1 MGSGCYS
8 LYPAVWI
15 PPISKSGSGPRGAV
29 PANKAGTSPLLVPIL
44 GPYLRRYH
52 RVKINSVQIFIRIM
66 QRINLIHYL
75 LYVGL
80 CAEARGLV
88 RALLQP
94 DPTVRLTAG
103 QALLHPWVKA
113 MAPMCRQRALTDKAQ
128 RDITDNGA
136 EPDKEQRGAQNNAG
150 ETIPEETP
158 GHSSSEGEL
167 TQKERCRPSEVNAG
181 QHRAEHTP
189 TSNTDCDPGSLI
201 GDSST
206 HTDPP
211 AETDI
216 QSQLNGH

>member
-1 MGSGCYS
+1 MGSGYYS

-29 PANKAGTSPLLVPIL
+29 PADKAGTSPLLVPIL

-52 RVKINSVQIFIRIM
+52 SVKINSVQIFIHIM

-75 LYVGL
+75 LNLGL

-88 RALLQP
+88 GALLQP

-113 MAPMCRQRALTDKAQ
+113 MAPTCRQRALTDKAQ
-128 RDITDNGA
+128 SDITDNGA
-136 EPDKEQRGAQNNAG
+136 EPDKDQRGAQNNAA

-158 GHSSSEGEL
+158 GHRSSKGEL
-167 TQKERCRPSEVNAG
+167 TQKERCRPSEANAG
-181 QHRAEHTP
+181 RHRAEYNP
-189 TSNTDCDPGSLI
+189 TSNTNCDPGSLTA
-201 GDSST
+201 DSSI

-211 AETDI
+211 AETQS